1 MLKPSMYQIQMKSE
15 SLGAPKNTSAYTL
28 VVGIA
33 KRAREIT
40 GQAVAAREKEK
51 AERQVK
57 EGETVKIRIE
67 DKFERKPVPAAENPV
82 SVAVDEFATGKYRL
96 APMDSDSVQ

>member
-15 SLGAPKNTSAYTL
+15 SP
-28 VVGIA
+28 
-33 KRAREIT
+33 
-40 GQAVAAREKEK
+40 AREKEK